1 VRKWTFFYIYAYFYL
16 YINIF
21 LNQFVE
27 KKRRKIVRTVRD
39 DDSYPLSPID
49 MVLRSRF
56 GFTSFRPGQR
66 CVYVYIRAYI
76 LTYVYIYMYICMHI
90 YTFTSKLKKC
100 IYFYEYKHFLYRR
113 LTQICMETF
122 MSILSRLRIVE
133 LVFLGVFIIYP
144 SVVLAKL
151 YTRRLLFLK

>member
-1 VRKWTFFYIYAYFYL
+1 M

-27 KKRRKIVRTVRD
+27 KKRRKIVRSVRD
-39 DDSYPLSPID
+39 DDSYPLSPVD

-76 LTYVYIYMYICMHI
+76 LTYVYIYIHIYIYIYMHI
-90 YTFTSKLKKC
+90 Y
-100 IYFYEYKHFLYRR
+100 IYEYIHACTYKFLIRNLKMY
-113 LTQICMETF
+113 
-122 MSILSRLRIVE
+122 
-133 LVFLGVFIIYP
+133 VFLCIWMSLVQIITSSTNRNFCINFIMSKIRDIYIF
-144 SVVLAKL
+144 V
-151 YTRRLLFLK
+151 RF